1 VIRFHS
7 EAQTLFVFRG
17 FFLPRSGIQF
27 GCVML
32 VAALLATSAQ
42 SQTAGQQQAI
52 PTREP
57 AIVTSVRVVQDRG
70 VPAVEIITSH
80 PVLPTIQMLDSPPR
94 LVIDLANAR
103 IGLTRKR
110 TPVLQENMLTLRAEQ
125 FQNEPPITRIVLDLL
140 VTYGYT
146 WDVSGDTLM
155 VRLKPAE
162 DPNAASKK
170 SPRQPPQVLS
180 LAPAATPA
188 VVPVTSGLGDVVM
201 AGKQFAAG
209 SSLTA
214 ESDTAVL
221 RLARGGE
228 VRVCPGTTVSVT
240 PSKKTSD
247 LMLGMSTG
255 GLETHYSLAASAD
268 TVLTPDFRI
277 LFAGPGEFH
286 FAVSADS
293 HGTTCVRGLKG
304 NTSSAI
310 VSELIGDRIYQVKPN
325 EQAVFRLGRIDKV
338 DTEVP
343 LECGCPPPVPV
354 MRTDA
359 SPTTLVPD
367 SGLPA
372 NLTLAD
378 SGASS
383 KSAAKAE
390 GGAPQVL
397 SSGPET
403 QPLPASKPDDV
414 HIQVDAPLVFHGKK
428 DSAAQ
433 PAPTDEAATLPAKES
448 SAPPAQV
455 EAQVQPPPAAAPAVQ
470 AKPEHRSVLR
480 RIGRFFSAIW
490 R

>member
-1 VIRFHS
+1 
-7 EAQTLFVFRG
+7 
-17 FFLPRSGIQF
+17 
-27 GCVML
+27 
-32 VAALLATSAQ
+32 
-42 SQTAGQQQAI
+42 
-52 PTREP
+52 
-57 AIVTSVRVVQDRG
+57 VRVVQERG

-80 PVLPTIQMLDSPPR
+80 PALPTIQVLDSPPR

-125 FQNEPPITRIVLDLL
+125 YQNDPPITRIVLDLL

-170 SPRQPPQVLS
+170 PPRRPPQVLS
-180 LAPAATPA
+180 LTPVATPA
-188 VVPVTSGLGDVVM
+188 VVPVTSGVGDVVL
-201 AGKQFAAG
+201 AGKRFAAG

-214 ESDTAVL
+214 GSDTAVL
-221 RLARGGE
+221 RLSRGGE
-228 VRVCPGTTVSVT
+228 VRVCPGTTLSVT
-240 PSKKTSD
+240 PSKTTSD
-247 LMLGMSTG
+247 LMLGMSSG
-255 GLETHYSLAASAD
+255 GMETHYSLAASAD

-286 FAVSADS
+286 YAISTDS

-310 VSELIGDRIYQVKPN
+310 VSELIGDRIYQVKPT
-325 EQAVFRLGRIDKV
+325 EQAVFQWGRIDKV
-338 DTEVP
+338 DTDVP

-359 SPTTLVPD
+359 SQAKPMPD
-367 SGLPA
+367 SALPA
-372 NLTLAD
+372 NIPLAGV
-378 SGASS
+378 SPET
-383 KSAAKAE
+383 AAKPE
-390 GGAPQVL
+390 TSPQVL
-397 SSGPET
+397 SNGPET
-403 QPLPASKPDDV
+403 QPLPPSQPGDV
-414 HIQVDAPLVFHGKK
+414 HIQVDAPLVFQASK
-428 DSAAQ
+428 DAAVA
-433 PAPTDEAATLPAKES
+433 PAPTDEAAALPGRES
-448 SAPPAQV
+448 SARPAQLETKVQAPPA
-455 EAQVQPPPAAAPAVQ
+455 PATETQ
-470 AKPEHRSVLR
+470 AKTERHGVLR

>member
-1 VIRFHS
+1 MS
-7 EAQTLFVFRG
+7 QSAAQFIGR
-17 FFLPRSGIQF
+17 
-27 GCVML
+27 
-32 VAALLATSAQ
+32 AALLAALVAAEAPAQ
-42 SQTAGQQQAI
+42 NAGQPQAI
-52 PTREP
+52 PAREP

-80 PVLPTIQMLDSPPR
+80 PILPTIQVLDSPPR

-103 IGLTRKR
+103 IGQTRKR

-125 FQNEPPITRIVLDLL
+125 FQNEPPIVRIVLDLL
-140 VTYGYT
+140 VVYGYT

-162 DPNAASKK
+162 DRNAASKK

-180 LAPAATPA
+180 LAPVATPP

-214 ESDTAVL
+214 GGHTAVL
-221 RLARGGE
+221 RLSRGGE

-247 LMLGMSTG
+247 LLLGMSTG
-255 GLETHYSLAASAD
+255 GMEAHYALAASAD

-286 FAVSADS
+286 FAVSTDS

-310 VSELIGDRIYQVKPN
+310 VSELIGDRIYQVKPT

-338 DTEVP
+338 DTDVP
-343 LECGCPPPVPV
+343 LECGCPPPVPA

-359 SPTTLVPD
+359 SPATTVPD

-372 NLTLAD
+372 NNTVAD
-378 SGASS
+378 AGASS
-383 KSAAKAE
+383 KAGATPE
-390 GGAPQVL
+390 GGEPQAL
-397 SSGPET
+397 SNGPET
-403 QPLPASKPDDV
+403 QPLPPSKPDDV
-414 HIQVDAPLVFHGKK
+414 HIQVEAPLVFRGKK
-428 DSAAQ
+428 DSATQ
-433 PAPTDEAATLPAKES
+433 PAPQDEAASLPVKES
-448 SAPPAQV
+448 PAPPAQAG
-455 EAQVQPPPAAAPAVQ
+455 EQPQPPSVPASATQ
-470 AKPEHRSVLR
+470 TKPEHRGVLR

>member
-1 VIRFHS
+1 MS
-7 EAQTLFVFRG
+7 
-17 FFLPRSGIQF
+17 RSGVQLIA
-27 GCVML
+27 CVVL
-32 VAALLATSAQ
+32 LPALLAARALSQKTVQQ
-42 SQTAGQQQAI
+42 SAI
-52 PTREP
+52 PTREA
-57 AIVTSVRVVQDRG
+57 AIVTSARVVQDRG

-80 PVLPTIQMLDSPPR
+80 PVLPTIQVLDSPPR

-103 IGLTRKR
+103 IGQTRKR

-125 FQNEPPITRIVLDLL
+125 FQNEPPIVRIVLDLL
-140 VTYGYT
+140 VVYGYT

-162 DPNAASKK
+162 DRNAASKK

-180 LAPAATPA
+180 LAPVATPA
-188 VVPVTSGLGDVVM
+188 IVPVTSGLGDVVM

-214 ESDTAVL
+214 GGDTAVL
-221 RLARGGE
+221 RLSRGGE

-247 LMLGMSTG
+247 LLLGMSTG
-255 GLETHYSLAASAD
+255 GMETHYALAASAD

-310 VSELIGDRIYQVKPN
+310 VSELIGDRIYQVKPT

-338 DTEVP
+338 DTNVP

-359 SPTTLVPD
+359 SPATPVPD

-372 NLTLAD
+372 NITVAD
-378 SGASS
+378 AAASS
-383 KSAAKAE
+383 RAGVTPE
-390 GGAPQVL
+390 GGEPQAL
-397 SSGPET
+397 SNGPET
-403 QPLPASKPDDV
+403 QPLPPSKADDV
-414 HIQVDAPLVFHGKK
+414 HIQVEAPLVFRGKK
-428 DSAAQ
+428 DSATK
-433 PAPTDEAATLPAKES
+433 PAPPDEAASLPVKES
-448 SAPPAQV
+448 PAPPAQAG
-455 EAQVQPPPAAAPAVQ
+455 EQPQPQSAPASATQ
-470 AKPEHRSVLR
+470 TKPEHRGVLR

>member
-1 VIRFHS
+1 
-7 EAQTLFVFRG
+7 L
-17 FFLPRSGIQF
+17 LPAI
-27 GCVML
+27 
-32 VAALLATSAQ
+32 LLTGAPAQ
-42 SQTAGQQQAI
+42 SAGQQQAI
-52 PTREP
+52 PKREP

-80 PVLPTIQMLDSPPR
+80 PTLPTIRLLDSPPR

-103 IGLTRKR
+103 IGQTRKR

-125 FQNEPPITRIVLDLL
+125 YQNEPAVVRIVLDLL

-155 VRLKPAE
+155 VRLKPPE
-162 DPNAASKK
+162 DPKVASKK
-170 SPRQPPQVLS
+170 SPRQPPQALT
-180 LAPAATPA
+180 LTPAATPA
-188 VVPVTSGLGDVVM
+188 VVPVTSGLGEVLI

-214 ESDTAVL
+214 GSETAVL
-221 RLARGGE
+221 RLSRGGE
-228 VRVCPGTTVSVT
+228 VRVCPGTTISMT

-247 LMLGMSTG
+247 LMLGISTG
-255 GLETHYSLAASAD
+255 GLEAHYSLAASAD
-268 TVLTPDFRI
+268 TLLTPDFRI

-310 VSELIGDRIYQVKPN
+310 ISELIGDRIYQVKPT
-325 EQAVFRLGRIDKV
+325 EQAVFHMGRIDKV
-338 DTEVP
+338 DTDVP

-359 SPTTLVPD
+359 APATVIPD
-367 SGLPA
+367 SASPA
-372 NLTLAD
+372 NITLAD
-378 SGASS
+378 SGTSA
-383 KSAAKAE
+383 KTAAKPE
-390 GGAPQVL
+390 NSEPQVL
-397 SSGPET
+397 SNGPET
-403 QPLPASKPDDV
+403 QPLPPSKPDDV
-414 HIQVDAPLVFHGKK
+414 HIQVEAPLVFHGKTE
-428 DSAAQ
+428 SASQ
-433 PAPTDEAATLPAKES
+433 PAPTDEAASLPVKES
-448 SAPPAQV
+448 SAQPVQA
-455 EAQVQPPPAAAPAVQ
+455 EAQVKPAPAPGAQ
-470 AKPEHRSVLR
+470 TKPEHRSVLR